1 MEGDHQ
7 HTEGEDKAPNYILSA
22 LQCKC
27 PRCRRGPLFESKS
40 AYALKNSKFMR
51 MNEKCPVCGQATEL
65 EVGFYYGTSYVA
77 YALTVAFSVATFIA
91 WKVFFGISFDIN
103 DNNIFWWFGVNAIL
117 LIIFQPIFMRLSRS
131 FWLSIYVKYN
141 KNWRTE
147 KAQEYERLNKDFSN
161 GW

>member
-1 MEGDHQ
+1 MEADHQ
-7 HTEGEDKAPNYILSA
+7 HPAGEDKAPNYFVSA

-27 PRCRRGPLFESKS
+27 PRCRRGDLFVTSNT
-40 AYALKNSKFMR
+40 YALKNSKFMR
-51 MNEKCPVCGQATEL
+51 MNEKCSVCGQPTEL

-103 DNNIFWWFGVNAIL
+103 DNNIFWWFGVNAVL
-117 LIIFQPIFMRLSRS
+117 LILFQPYFMRVSRS
-131 FWLSIYVKYN
+131 FWLSFYVKYN

-147 KAQEYERLNKDFSN
+147 KPEEYERLNKDFSN